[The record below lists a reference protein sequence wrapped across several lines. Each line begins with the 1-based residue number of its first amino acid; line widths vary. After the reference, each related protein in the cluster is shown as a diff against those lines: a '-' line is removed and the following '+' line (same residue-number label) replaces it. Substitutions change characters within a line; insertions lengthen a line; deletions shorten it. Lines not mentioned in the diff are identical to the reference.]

1 MSSSRRPLPDVAVRR
16 PLLTRDLRDLGVGR
30 RELAGPLWQRLGHGV
45 AGWSALDAGDPVVRV
60 RIVAAEQPTGTV
72 IGGWAA
78 LHVLGVGVLDGRT
91 GPGGESFQPVLVHVG
106 LRGRTRT
113 TPLLDVDRSRI
124 DLDDVVERAG
134 LLVMAA
140 TPACV
145 SIACRYG
152 AEEGLVAAD
161 AAVAAGLTTRQA
173 LREHV
178 ELHPG
183 RRGIPQARLMA
194 HLVDGRAA
202 SPPESRLRYVWVVEA
217 GLPVPLVNVTV
228 VDEGGFVAGKPD
240 LLVLEAAAVGEYD
253 GAQHRELAAHTAD
266 NAREEGFER
275 LNIVVARATSIDLWP
290 GRRRLVV
297 RLLDAHGRGMAR
309 DVSRDRW
316 GWRR

>member
-1 MSSSRRPLPDVAVRR
+1 
-16 PLLTRDLRDLGVGR
+16 
-30 RELAGPLWQRLGHGV
+30 
-45 AGWSALDAGDPVVRV
+45 
-60 RIVAAEQPTGTV
+60 
-72 IGGWAA
+72 
-78 LHVLGVGVLDGRT
+78 
-91 GPGGESFQPVLVHVG
+91 
-106 LRGRTRT
+106 
-113 TPLLDVDRSRI
+113 
-124 DLDDVVERAG
+124 
-134 LLVMAA
+134 
-140 TPACV
+140 
-145 SIACRYG
+145 
-152 AEEGLVAAD
+152 
-161 AAVAAGLTTRQA
+161 
-173 LREHV
+173 
-178 ELHPG
+178 
-183 RRGIPQARLMA
+183 MA

-217 GLPVPLVNVTV
+217 GLPVPLVNATV